1 MAKKEGIGLPQTRGT
16 FQIIGLVTGTE
27 KDSFYKETQ
36 TKTTKK
42 PWRILN
48 FGLKTDKE
56 ATVYVNLSG
65 GEKDKVFFSK
75 TVTEDNKKKTVTE
88 EVLWKDR
95 FKFNKEGFR
104 LIGVNTGVKKIQDD
118 KGKTVNDKKNLTE
131 YDATKEIS
139 ENLKD
144 NQSLFIKGN
153 IDYSHYLGNDGNEKR
168 AVKFLPTQVS
178 LCSKDINFDDEKFES
193 TSDFTQIIV
202 FIGIKQDETEKT
214 KFIVSAKIINFN
226 SIEDAEFIVENK
238 DLASTFKKN
247 LKPYTALKVWGKL
260 KVISDVETVSSTDT
274 WGEANDM
281 DKINNPTKRELII
294 TGADKTTIDIE
305 TYTEV
310 KIEEAIVKIN
320 SSKKAENEFGNDTWG
335 GNSSSSGTSEEEDT
349 AW

>member
-16 FQIIGLVTGTE
+16 FQLSGIVTGTE

-36 TKTTKK
+36 TKTKK

-48 FGLKTDKE
+48 FGLKTDKD

-88 EVLWKDR
+88 EVSWKDR

-104 LIGVNTGVKKIQDD
+104 LIGVNIGVKKILDD
-118 KGKTVNDKKNLTE
+118 KGKTVNDKKNLTD
-131 YDATKEIS
+131 YDAAREIS

-144 NQSLFIKGN
+144 NQSLFVKGN
-153 IDYSHYLGNDGNEKR
+153 IDYSHYAGNDGNVKR
-168 AVKFLPTQVS
+168 AVKFIPTQVS
-178 LCSKDINFDDEKFES
+178 LCSKDINFDDEKFEP
-193 TSDFTQIIV
+193 TSDFTQVLV
-202 FIGIKQDETEKT
+202 FTGIAQDETDKT
-214 KFIVSAKIINFN
+214 KFILSAKIVNFN

-238 DLASTFKKN
+238 DLATTFKKN

-260 KVISDVETVSSTDT
+260 RVISDTEVVPSTDT

-281 DKINNPTKRELII
+281 EKVNNPTKRELII
-294 TGADKTTIDIE
+294 TGADKTTIDTE
-305 TYTEV
+305 TYTEK
-310 KIEEAIVKIN
+310 KIEEAIAKIN
-320 SSKKAENEFGNDTWG
+320 ASKKAESEFGNENWG
-335 GNSSSSGTSEEEDT
+335 SSGGSGASEEDE